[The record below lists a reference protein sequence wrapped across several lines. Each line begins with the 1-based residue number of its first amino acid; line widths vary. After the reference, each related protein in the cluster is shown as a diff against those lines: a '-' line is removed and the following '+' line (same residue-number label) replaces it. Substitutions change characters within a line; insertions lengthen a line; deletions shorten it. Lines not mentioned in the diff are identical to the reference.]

1 MAKGTD
7 TIEAY
12 GEIVEALGNS
22 RFNVELENGVT
33 LKNCIISGKIRKNF
47 IRLVPGDRVKMALS
61 VYDLTTGRIEERL
74 LVKGQQQQQPNLQNK
89 NNKNKKGKKK

>member
-7 TIEAY
+7 TIESF

-22 RFNVELENGVT
+22 RFNVILENGIT
-33 LKNCIISGKIRKNF
+33 LKNCCISGKIRKNF
-47 IRLVPGDRVKMALS
+47 IRLLPGDKVRVALS

-74 LVKGQQQQQPNLQNK
+74 KVEGSQSPQPMNY
-89 NNKNKKGKKK
+89 KNKKKK